1 LTPRSDSAIGIALAL
16 AAAGCWSLA
25 GVIVRGLDLPAV
37 DISFW
42 RSAFMAAALLPVVL
56 WRGRLVRQDL
66 RQNPAT
72 LLASGALLAICFVS
86 YILALGL
93 TTVANVA
100 FVLAT
105 SPFLTALI
113 ALLWIGERIP
123 RSTLVAMIVAG
134 GGLALTVA
142 DSLQFGGLAGLGVA
156 LLTPLT
162 FALNAVTLRRRRLV
176 EPLAGLILAALISA
190 AATVPFVDLG
200 AIAQRHLA
208 PLLVLGPV
216 QLALGLFFFTRA
228 LRYLPAAQ
236 ATLIANIEMVLNP
249 LWVWLVHGERPSFL
263 ALVGGGFVLAAVMA
277 DGFVQLR
284 RSRAL
289 SSRRSKRPRP

>member
-1 LTPRSDSAIGIALAL
+1 MTPRSDSAIGIALAL

-25 GVIVRGLDLPAV
+25 GVIVRGLDLPAI

-42 RSAFMAAALLPVVL
+42 RSAFMAAALLPLVL
-56 WRGRLVRQDL
+56 WRRRLVRQDM
-66 RQNPAT
+66 RHHPAT
-72 LLASGALLAICFVS
+72 LLASGTLLAICFVS

-123 RSTLVAMIVAG
+123 SSTLVAMLVAG

-142 DSLQFGGLAGLGVA
+142 DSLKIGGLVGLGVA

-162 FALNAVTLRRRRLV
+162 FALNAVTLRRRRLA
-176 EPLAGLILAALISA
+176 EPLAGLLLAALISA
-190 AATVPFVDLG
+190 AALLPFVDFG
-200 AIAQRHLA
+200 AIAQRHL
-208 PLLVLGPV
+208 PLLLVLGPV

-249 LWVWLVHGERPSFL
+249 LWVWLVHGERPSTL
-263 ALVGGGFVLAAVMA
+263 ALVGGGLVLAAVMA
-277 DGFVQLR
+277 DGVVQVR
-284 RSRAL
+284 RT
-289 SSRRSKRPRP
+289 RSAPAGQTRGG

>member
-1 LTPRSDSAIGIALAL
+1 MPRSESAIGIALAL

-25 GVIVRGLDLPAV
+25 GVIVRGLDLAAI

-42 RSAFMAAALLPVVL
+42 RSAFMAAVLLPLVL

-66 RQNPAT
+66 TRNPAT
-72 LLASGALLAICFVS
+72 LLGSGALLAITFVT

-123 RSTLVAMIVAG
+123 RSTLMAMIVAG
-134 GGLALTVA
+134 GGLALTVV
-142 DSLQFGGLAGLGVA
+142 DSVQLGSFAGLAVA

-162 FALNAVTLRRRRLV
+162 FALNAVTLRRRRLA
-176 EPLAGLILAALISA
+176 EPLAGLLLAAILSA
-190 AATVPFVDLG
+190 LATLPFIDIGTLG
-200 AIAQRHLA
+200 PRHVA

-249 LWVWLVHGERPSFL
+249 LWVWLVHGERPSTL
-263 ALVGGGFVLAAVMA
+263 ALAGGALVLGAVLA
-277 DGFVQLR
+277 DGIVQLR
-284 RSRAL
+284 SARAP
-289 SSRRSKRPRP
+289 RR